1 MKEKTS
7 ITLSK
12 DVLARI
18 DRLAGSEQSRS
29 AFIERVLRRY
39 LRQRQRAAMNARD
52 LELINRSAE
61 RLNREAEDVLQ
72 YQAGDSQSTEP

>member
-18 DRLAGSEQSRS
+18 DRLAGSRLSRS
-29 AFIERVLRRY
+29 SFIERVLRHYFREHARKS
-39 LRQRQRAAMNARD
+39 LQARD
-52 LELINRSAE
+52 LRRINAAAA
-61 RLNREAEDVLQ
+61 RLNREAEDVLE
-72 YQAGDSQSTEP
+72 YQSPSD